1 VGEGEGEGDYSIST
15 LIFILPLQGEEAIIL
30 EKLMAENVVTIF
42 QWLIFLGAAFASIIA
57 SLLVVTRKN
66 PIHSALFLVLTFLCV
81 SVLYLL
87 LYSQFIAIIQVVV
100 YAGAIV
106 MLIIFV
112 IMLLDLEQELRSG
125 FKLFYS
131 KVIGGLLMVLFLLG
145 IIYSVAWKSPTGKV
159 GSYTPDQ
166 VSANVKAVGE
176 MLFTRYLFPFEI
188 VSVLLVAAI
197 VGAVILSKRRA

>member
-1 VGEGEGEGDYSIST
+1 
-15 LIFILPLQGEEAIIL
+15 
-30 EKLMAENVVTIF
+30 MADNVATIF
-42 QWLIFLGAAFASIIA
+42 QWLIFLGAAFTSILA

-66 PIHSALFLVLTFLCV
+66 PIHSALCLVLTFLGV

-87 LYSQFIAIIQVVV
+87 LYSQFIAIIQVLV
-100 YAGAIV
+100 YAGAIA
-106 MLIIFV
+106 MLIVFV

-125 FKLFYS
+125 LKLYYS

-145 IIYSVAWKSPTGKV
+145 IIYSVVAKSPTGKV
-159 GSYTPDQ
+159 GPYTPEK

-176 MLFTRYLFPFEI
+176 VLFTQYLFPFEI

-197 VGAVILSKRRA
+197 VGAVVLSKKRT

>member
-1 VGEGEGEGDYSIST
+1 
-15 LIFILPLQGEEAIIL
+15 
-30 EKLMAENVVTIF
+30 MAENVAAIF
-42 QWLIFLGAAFASIIA
+42 EWLIFLGAAFASIIA
-57 SLLVVTRKN
+57 SLLVITRKN

-125 FKLFYS
+125 LKLFYS

-159 GSYTPDQ
+159 GPYTPDK

-176 MLFTRYLFPFEI
+176 MLFTQYLFPFEI
-188 VSVLLVAAI
+188 VSVLLLAAI
-197 VGAVILSKRRA
+197 VGAVVLSKRRT

>member
-1 VGEGEGEGDYSIST
+1 
-15 LIFILPLQGEEAIIL
+15 
-30 EKLMAENVVTIF
+30 MAENIALIF

-57 SLLVVTRKN
+57 SLMVVTRRN

-106 MLIIFV
+106 MLIVFV

-125 FKLFYS
+125 LKLFYS
-131 KVIGGLLMVLFLLG
+131 KVIGGLFMVLFLFA

-159 GSYTPDQ
+159 GPYTPDK

-176 MLFTRYLFPFEI
+176 MLFTQYLFPFEI
-188 VSVLLVAAI
+188 ISVLLVAAI
-197 VGAVILSKRRA
+197 VGAIILSKRRT

>member
-1 VGEGEGEGDYSIST
+1 
-15 LIFILPLQGEEAIIL
+15 
-30 EKLMAENVVTIF
+30 MAENIATIF
-42 QWLIFLGAAFASIIA
+42 QWLIFLGAAFTSIIA

-125 FKLFYS
+125 LRLFYS
-131 KVIGGLLMVLFLLG
+131 KVIGGLLMVLFLFG
-145 IIYSVAWKSPTGKV
+145 IIYSVVAKSPTGKV
-159 GSYTPDQ
+159 GPYTPDK

-176 MLFTRYLFPFEI
+176 MLFTQYLFPFEI

-197 VGAVILSKRRA
+197 VGAVVLSKKRT

>member
-1 VGEGEGEGDYSIST
+1 
-15 LIFILPLQGEEAIIL
+15 
-30 EKLMAENVVTIF
+30 MAENIAAIF
-42 QWLIFLGAAFASIIA
+42 QWLIFLGAAFTSIIA

-112 IMLLDLEQELRSG
+112 IMLLDLEQELQSG
-125 FKLFYS
+125 LKLFYS

-159 GSYTPDQ
+159 GSYAPDK

-176 MLFTRYLFPFEI
+176 MLFTQYLFPFEI

-197 VGAVILSKRRA
+197 VGAVILSKRRT